1 MAASD
6 DDIRVYRRNAE
17 KCRVI
22 REIWADGGQVK
33 REIVFETDDES
44 EAFAYE
50 WALINMVYG
59 RGDLTNVNYA
69 GQTKSVY
76 RPPNLPTTEEPIVPV
91 NVGYSSPVIVDGERY
106 YTANEAIEYLG
117 ISKGT
122 FFRHVKHKLP
132 TYHYGTLRRD
142 YFRQSDLD
150 RYRGI
155 RLAEKDK

>member
-59 RGDLTNVNYA
+59 RGDF
-69 GQTKSVY
+69 
-76 RPPNLPTTEEPIVPV
+76 
-91 NVGYSSPVIVDGERY
+91 DGERY
-106 YTANEAIEYLG
+106 YIANEAIEYLG